1 MKVDAPESPPSVLA
15 LVAPLL
21 VEDSPDEPE
30 PESELEPDELELSGL
45 AADDDDDDEA
55 PLTETLLAAIDDWV
69 TQLDELGVNAAA
81 DGVSVTPTV

>member
-30 PESELEPDELELSGL
+30 PESELEPDELELELSGF

-55 PLTETLLAAIDDWV
+55 PLTETLLAAIDD
-69 TQLDELGVNAAA
+69 
-81 DGVSVTPTV
+81 